1 MINILTIKAAHL
13 TCTSTQDDVL
23 PIWKGNTCETK
34 TLCCHWFCF
43 HLHNLL
49 ASHLAVQCILLHGV
63 LWSANKKYYNDI
75 HSLNISPVEEWR
87 SVETLPQCQASRYM
101 SQQSLPCTQQE
112 LLLLCKWCEKNYLH
126 KGRGSSLEENV
137 ILDEEE
143 KTCPW
148 HPQEIRHFL
157 AKEGEW
163 PKQEPAKLK
172 MLKLCFT
179 VKNEMEDTENRVHFL
194 PWAWYFHRNYTT
206 YICKNKLS
214 YLSYENNGL
223 VPHCM
228 CIPYVCLD
236 HLWEVCRKKIWK
248 KSSLLPPSPLRTPPT
263 RLVFF
268 TKNINFWRVF
278 WLWKPI

>member
-1 MINILTIKAAHL
+1 MKVSWNLTSMPGESL
-13 TCTSTQDDVL
+13 YEPTE
-23 PIWKGNTCETK
+23 PP
-34 TLCCHWFCF
+34 
-43 HLHNLL
+43 LHPARIAL
-49 ASHLAVQCILLHGV
+49 ALQM
-63 LWSANKKYYNDI
+63 W
-75 HSLNISPVEEWR
+75 
-87 SVETLPQCQASRYM
+87 
-101 SQQSLPCTQQE
+101 
-112 LLLLCKWCEKNYLH
+112 KNYLH
-126 KGRGSSLEENV
+126 KGRGSSLEGNI

-148 HPQEIRHFL
+148 HPQEIHHFL

-194 PWAWYFHRNYTT
+194 PWAWNFHRNYTT

-268 TKNINFWRVF
+268 YKKYKIWHVFF
-278 WLWKPI
+278 WLWKPF